1 MDQEIS
7 NEIPYNGKIILL
19 EIYILFR
26 TTVHNVSSRSACC
39 VGRPSWGGCFSQPL
53 KIKLGQD
60 YNMFLIIRHEKQ
72 IDV

>member
-7 NEIPYNGKIILL
+7 NEIPYNGKIIL

-26 TTVHNVSSRSACC
+26 TTVHTLSSRSACC
-39 VGRPSWGGCFSQPL
+39 GGRPSWGGCFSQSL
-53 KIKLGQD
+53 KIKLVQD